1 MYIFVKENITF
12 TNFVNSFFEDTLS
25 FLYNVN
31 NAILF
36 VFHLEYRFMSTIAK
50 LVGIS
55 FGKYLVLLT
64 MIHFNM
70 SE

>member
-12 TNFVNSFFEDTLS
+12 TNFDNSFFCNIML
-25 FLYNVN
+25 LYNVN
-31 NAILF
+31 NAILS
-36 VFHLEYRFMSTIAK
+36 VFHLEYRFMSTSAK
-50 LVGIS
+50 LDGIS

-70 SE
+70 SK